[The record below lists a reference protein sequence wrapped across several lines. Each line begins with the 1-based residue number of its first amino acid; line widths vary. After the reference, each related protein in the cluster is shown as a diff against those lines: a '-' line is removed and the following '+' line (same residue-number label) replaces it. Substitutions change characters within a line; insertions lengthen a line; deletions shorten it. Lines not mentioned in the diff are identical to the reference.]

1 VVTEL
6 IDSANLPALI
16 APLAQ
21 AGPLTV
27 AVMVTSADGRATI
40 DGRVGGL
47 TGKAD
52 QQVLLGMREMAA
64 VVVVGGTT
72 VRNEGY
78 DRLLGDDARAA
89 RRARGLP
96 AEPEFLVVTHS
107 SAGLPDDARPLTLPA
122 HPDGSANAHAAW
134 REIRE
139 RHPDGLIVC
148 EGGPSLL
155 TVLAQQRLLDQLV
168 LCISPQL
175 VGGDGKRLIESA
187 AMSTPPAGA
196 PPTSAASALSGF
208 PIGLEPLAVAVSE
221 GFLFARYGVAR

>member
-1 VVTEL
+1 MTE
-6 IDSANLPALI
+6 IIEPSNLSSLI

-47 TGKAD
+47 TGASD
-52 QQVLLGMREMAA
+52 QKVLLGLREMAA

-78 DRLLGDDARAA
+78 DRLLDDDARAA

-96 AEPEFLVVTHS
+96 PEPEFLVATRT
-107 SAGLPDDARPLTLPA
+107 SAGLPEGATAFTLPA
-122 HPDGSANAHAAW
+122 HPDGSPDAHAAW
-134 REIRE
+134 SEIRT

-155 TVLAQQRLLDQLV
+155 TLLAAQRVLDQLV
-168 LCISPQL
+168 LCISPKL
-175 VGGDGKRLIESA
+175 VGGEGKRLIESSA
-187 AMSTPPAGA
+187 VPGLVDAVSV
-196 PPTSAASALSGF
+196 PTGF
-208 PIGLEPLAVAVSE
+208 PLQLEALAVATAE
-221 GFLFARYGVAR
+221 GFVFVRYGAAP

>member
-1 VVTEL
+1 MTEIIEPSKL
-6 IDSANLPALI
+6 TSLI

-47 TGKAD
+47 TGACD
-52 QQVLLGMREMAA
+52 QKVLLGLREMAA
-64 VVVVGGTT
+64 AVVVGGTT

-78 DRLLGDDARAA
+78 DRLLDDDARAA

-96 AEPEFLVVTHS
+96 AEPEFLVATRT
-107 SAGLPDDARPLTLPA
+107 SAGLPAGAEVFTLPA
-122 HPDGSANAHAAW
+122 HPDGSPDAHAAW
-134 REIRE
+134 REIRR

-155 TVLAQQRLLDQLV
+155 TLLAAQRVLDQLV
-168 LCISPQL
+168 LCISPKL
-175 VGGDGKRLIESA
+175 VGGEGKRLIES
-187 AMSTPPAGA
+187 
-196 PPTSAASALSGF
+196 SAVPGSVDAVSVPSGF
-208 PIGLEPLAVAVSE
+208 PLRLEALAVATE
-221 GFLFARYGVAR
+221 GGFVFVRYGAAP